1 MSKERLASQVKLLE
15 AVKALSNELNEVG
28 KLNEGHTTLWEVA
41 VRAQNGQD
49 ETHQRELLHNIL
61 DQGLDIRMRVLN
73 LTKTFLSS

>member
-1 MSKERLASQVKLLE
+1 MSDPRLELHLKVLE
-15 AVKALSNELNEVG
+15 AMKAMSNELNEVG